1 VNNCQILTC
10 TFLKTININYSI
22 IFFEFCNSYTGHLF
36 KFRFNRE
43 VQVRIAIV
51 LNTSWNIYNFR
62 MGLVNSFQRSG
73 HEVFAIAPKDQY
85 TLLLQESGCHY
96 VELKM
101 DSRGANPIKDAGLI
115 VELFKIYKK
124 IKPDIILHFTIKPN
138 IYGSIAARLL
148 NIPVIN
154 NVCGLGT
161 IFLTNNLT
169 SKIAI
174 WMYKVAF
181 RFPKNIFFQN
191 EDDLKLFIEKKLV
204 KKELCHLLPG
214 SGIDLEKFKPAP
226 NNKNEKF
233 TFLLISRLIHDK
245 GIVEYVEAVSRLKEK
260 GIKAKFQ
267 LLGAK
272 DTKHKRGIPSEIING
287 WIEND
292 LVEYLGT
299 TNNVIEYLNK
309 ADCVVL
315 PSYREGAPRSLLEAA
330 SLAKPIIATDVPGC
344 RQIVVDR
351 HNGLLCRVKDSVDL
365 AEKMEFMQ
373 NLGDAEREM
382 MGYNGRK
389 LVEEVFDEKKVVKI
403 YQDQIQKI
411 TGKS

>member
-1 VNNCQILTC
+1 V
-10 TFLKTININYSI
+10 K
-22 IFFEFCNSYTGHLF
+22 
-36 KFRFNRE
+36 
-43 VQVRIAIV
+43 IAVV

-62 MGLVNSFQRSG
+62 MGLVNSFLKSG
-73 HEVFAIAPKDQY
+73 HEVYTIAPRDSYSQM
-85 TLLLQESGCHY
+85 LQDAGCRY

-101 DSRGANPIKDAGLI
+101 DSRGANPLKDMGLI
-115 VELFKIYKK
+115 LELYRIYKK
-124 IKPDIILHFTIKPN
+124 IKPDIVLHFTIKPN

-181 RFPKNIFFQN
+181 HFPKNIFFQN
-191 EDDLKLFIEKKLV
+191 EDDLKLFVDKKLV
-204 KKELCHLLPG
+204 KKDLCHLLPG
-214 SGIDLEKFKPAP
+214 SGIDLEKFKPVP
-226 NNKNEKF
+226 KNKNDKF

-245 GIVEYVEAVSRLKEK
+245 GILEYVEAVRKLKKK
-260 GIKAKFQ
+260 GIEAKFQ
-267 LLGAK
+267 ILGAK
-272 DTKHKRGIPSEIING
+272 DTKHKRGIPSEIIDG
-287 WIEND
+287 WIESN

-299 TNNVIEYLNK
+299 TNNVVDHLEY

-344 RQIVVDR
+344 RQVVLDQV
-351 HNGLLCRVKDSVDL
+351 NGLLCKVKDAEDL
-365 AEKMEFMQ
+365 AEKMELMHRMDDSKR
-373 NLGDAEREM
+373 ND
-382 MGYNGRK
+382 MGLKGRK
-389 LVEEVFDEKKVVKI
+389 LMEEVFDEKIVIKI
-403 YQDQIQKI
+403 YQDQIKKI
-411 TGKS
+411 VEQI